1 MVACSWYRVL
11 IMTTKKAASKTA
23 DKEQQEQP
31 KKKADWDA
39 VEIDFRAGVLTFEE
53 MAAKHGATK
62 GRISQVAKE
71 RGWTRDLSAKIKA
84 KADAK
89 LNKDALNKELNA
101 KQAAREE
108 EVVEANAELQA
119 RIRRE
124 QRTDISRS
132 RKLVMG
138 LLVELEEQ
146 TDNRELYEKLG
157 ELMANPD
164 DKGVDKLNELYHKV
178 ISLGGRTST
187 MKSLADSLKTL
198 VALER
203 EAFGIDDRNKEPTGS
218 TVFNLQF

>member
-1 MVACSWYRVL
+1 MP
-11 IMTTKKAASKTA
+11 
-23 DKEQQEQP
+23 ENQEKQP

-39 VEIDFRAGVLTFEE
+39 IEIDYRAGVLTFEE

-71 RGWTRDLSAKIKA
+71 RGWVRDLSAKIKA

-101 KQAAREE
+101 KQAIRED

-132 RKLVMG
+132 RKLVMS
-138 LLVELEEQ
+138 LLDELEEQ
-146 TDNRELYEKLG
+146 TGNIDLYRQLG
-157 ELMANPD
+157 ELMHSPD
-164 DKGVDKLNELYHKV
+164 DKGADKLNELYHKV

-187 MKSLADSLKTL
+187 MKQLSESLKTL

-203 EAFGIDDRNKEPTGS
+203 EAFGIDDRGGGEAETPLAKVLEAIATNQNSRIRVK
-218 TVFNLQF
+218 